1 MIISKNINISDLTT
15 FKIGGQVKYLFQ
27 PHSVDDCIEALHI
40 INDKKLPYFVL
51 GEGSNVLIGSQ
62 DYKGAVLSML
72 GIDHIE
78 ITGSHIMAGSGVINT
93 KLSQYAYEKGIKGFE
108 FMYRMPG
115 SIGGSTLMNAR
126 CFGSSMSDIIVEV
139 KTINKSLEVQR
150 IPVNQIGFG
159 YKKSLFQDRD
169 HIILDVTFKVEK
181 GYPKDIEAKMRS
193 NEEKRMST
201 RQYDY
206 PSAGCIFK
214 NDYDIGVASGKIIDE
229 LGLKGEKIGDAEI
242 YEHHGNFIINKGQA
256 SSEDVIQLIELIKKK
271 AKAEKQIDL
280 ECEVQFH
287 GQF

>member
-1 MIISKNINISDLTT
+1 MNISENVNISHLTT
-15 FKIGGQVKYLFQ
+15 FKIGGRVKYLFQ
-27 PHSVDDCIEALHI
+27 PQSIDECLEALRI
-40 INDKKLPYFVL
+40 INNRKLPYFVL
-51 GEGSNVLIGSQ
+51 GEGSNVLIGSR
-62 DYKGAVLSML
+62 DYEGAVLSML
-72 GIDHIE
+72 GIDHIDLS
-78 ITGSHIMAGSGVINT
+78 GSDIKAGSGVINT
-93 KLSQYAYEKGIKGFE
+93 NLSQYAYDKSIEGFE

-139 KTINKSLEVQR
+139 KTVNKSLDVQSFC
-150 IPVNQIGFG
+150 VDEIGFG

-169 HIILDVTFKVEK
+169 HIILEVTFKAEK
-181 GYPKDIEAKMRS
+181 GNPKDIEEKMRS
-193 NEEKRMST
+193 NEENRLST

-214 NDYDIGVASGKIIDE
+214 NNYALGVASGKIIDE

-242 YEHHGNFIINKGQA
+242 YEYHGNFIINNGQA
-256 SSEDVIQLIELIKKK
+256 SSEDVLQLIQLIQKK
-271 AKAEKQIDL
+271 AKADKQIDL